1 MPRRAIAPGL
11 HMGLSITLN
20 TQVEESYCTEFQS
33 TGMKAL
39 LHVPVSQPEM
49 VEYGTAISPGE
60 LNTSL
65 AFLAQVCLLQGL
77 RISRL
82 WTLR

>member
-33 TGMKAL
+33 EGLKAL
-39 LHVPVSQPEM
+39 LHVPMSQPEM
-49 VEYGTAISPGE
+49 VEYGFAITPGE
-60 LNTSL
+60 PILY
-65 AFLAQVCLLQGL
+65 
-77 RISRL
+77 
-82 WTLR
+82 